1 MQPTHQSHF
10 TVQQSSKFS
19 QPGALIFIL
28 GVTVQQSQ
36 VCSRSYQSSAMVSN
50 VLRVCLCVSVI
61 VYLHVYVTGSRVRE
75 RTESHI
81 AASIREAMAHSLNLQ
96 RQIHPL
102 SQTQGQRVLCSLTG
116 SLMKTLCWQG
126 PLTLGTKTKSHRL
139 YLSLKEIKK

>member
-36 VCSRSYQSSAMVSN
+36 VCSRSYQSFATVSN
-50 VLRVCLCVSVI
+50 VLCVCLCGSVT
-61 VYLHVYVTGSRVRE
+61 VYLYVYVTGSTVKE

-81 AASIREAMAHSLNLQ
+81 AGSMMASLREAVAQALNLQ
-96 RQIHPL
+96 RQIHPW
-102 SQTQGQRVLCSLTG
+102 SQTQGHSVLCSLTG
-116 SLMKTLCWQG
+116 SLMKTLC
-126 PLTLGTKTKSHRL
+126 
-139 YLSLKEIKK
+139 